1 MMYKTTDSQ
10 DLKLK
15 NEDQCLRHG
24 NYYIIAKSNLLQ
36 ISIRRMPVVEAAE
49 TIVPLAIPIC

>member
-1 MMYKTTDSQ
+1 MYKTTDSQ